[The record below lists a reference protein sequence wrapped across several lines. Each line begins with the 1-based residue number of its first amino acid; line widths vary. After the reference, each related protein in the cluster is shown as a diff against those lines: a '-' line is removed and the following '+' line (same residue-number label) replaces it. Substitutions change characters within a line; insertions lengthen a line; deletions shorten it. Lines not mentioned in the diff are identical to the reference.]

1 MIWVDAG
8 SGRAVPL
15 AESLESLDEGHAS
28 SKAHNEL
35 DAFCGMPPSK
45 PAIPIDRTPPEIT
58 FELWRYANH
67 HSRIA
72 CLAGEDRVASKRGAE
87 PTTADPDCC
96 AGRRERLPSIDALDL
111 FLV

>member
-45 PAIPIDRTPPEIT
+45 PAIPSTAPRQKSPSNSGGTPIT
-58 FELWRYANH
+58 IRG
-67 HSRIA
+67 SRV
-72 CLAGEDRVASKRGAE
+72 LPGGSSGEQARRR
-87 PTTADPDCC
+87 ADDC
-96 AGRRERLPSIDALDL
+96 GPGLLRRSP
-111 FLV
+111 